1 MELTVPGERRL
12 EGKVAVITGASRG
25 IGREVAV
32 LFAEQGAKVV
42 CAARTVA
49 EGDHRML
56 AGSLQS
62 TVAAVEA
69 AGGEGLAVQAD
80 VSNEDDCMRLL
91 GEARGTFGS
100 IDVLVNN
107 AALSYFIP
115 VVDFPTS
122 RWMRAFAV
130 NVHGSFMLSKGVLPE
145 MIERGSGSIVNLSSM
160 GAVGPGRAPY
170 EPAGLVGGTM
180 YGATKA
186 ALERFTQGLAQEV
199 YADGVSVT
207 CVSPSVGVPTEGTVY
222 HGLSESLDD
231 PNGEPIRVMA
241 ASILLLATEPVEAI
255 SGRVTYSQEVLKE
268 FGWLDEGSGYGF
280 EIRGSGYSEI

>member
-1 MELTVPGERRL
+1 
-12 EGKVAVITGASRG
+12 
-25 IGREVAV
+25 
-32 LFAEQGAKVV
+32 
-42 CAARTVA
+42 
-49 EGDHRML
+49 ML
-56 AGSLQS
+56 SGSLQS
-62 TVAAVEA
+62 TVAAIES
-69 AGGEGLAVQAD
+69 AGGEGLAVQVD
-80 VSNEDDCMRLL
+80 VSDEDDCMRLL
-91 GEARGTFGS
+91 DEARAAFGRV
-100 IDVLVNN
+100 DVLVNN

-122 RWMRAFAV
+122 RWIRAFAV

-170 EPAGLVGGTM
+170 ESAGLMGATM

-186 ALERFTQGLAQEV
+186 ALERFTQGLAEEV
-199 YADGVSVT
+199 YANGVSVT

-231 PNGEPIRVMA
+231 PRGEPIRVMA
-241 ASILLLATEPVEAI
+241 SSILLLATEPVQAI
-255 SGRVTYSQEVLKE
+255 SGRVTYSQQVLEE

-280 EIRGSGYSEI
+280 EIGGSGYSEI